1 MKCHEAA
8 TRVAAHADGEIDRL
22 RGHALGQH
30 LQNCAECSAKREAI
44 VALRRQLRDEVPY
57 HRASPALKA
66 RVLAVLESARLSAPA
81 PKLRTPEGPGQR
93 WRWLLFGALAGSTA
107 TLCAWLIGSAV
118 IGWQAGED
126 LAVEAATAHV
136 RATLGN
142 HVIEVASSDQHTVK
156 PWLSARLDFSPP
168 VRDLAVQGFALV
180 GARVDYLGQQ
190 HVAALVYRHREHV
203 IDVFVRPE
211 SSRPLADVARAPRSV
226 RGFNVA
232 RASGAGMDWVAV
244 SDVNPD
250 ALKEL
255 LAQLARD
262 SATR

>member
-1 MKCHEAA
+1 MNCHEAS
-8 TRVAAHADGEIDRL
+8 TLVAAQVDGEIDRL
-22 RGHALGQH
+22 RGHALERH
-30 LQNCAECSAKREAI
+30 LQGCADCAAKRESI

-57 HRASPALKA
+57 HRASPALRE
-66 RVLAVLESARLSAPA
+66 RVLAQAESAPERELAP
-81 PKLRTPEGPGQR
+81 PRTVQR
-93 WRWLLFGALAGSTA
+93 WRWLIAGALAGSAA

-142 HVIEVASSDQHTVK
+142 HLVEVASSDQHTVK

-168 VRDLAVQGFALV
+168 VRDLASQGFALT
-180 GARVDYLGQQ
+180 GARLDYLDRQ
-190 HVAALVYRHREHV
+190 HVAVLVYRYREHV

-211 SSRPLADVARAPRSV
+211 SPRPVALAPRSV

-232 RASGAGMDWVAV
+232 RASGAGMEWVAV

-250 ALKEL
+250 VQKEL
-255 LAQLARD
+255 LALLARELA
-262 SATR
+262 SN

>member
-8 TRVAAHADGEIDRL
+8 SQVAAHADGEIDRL
-22 RGHALGQH
+22 RGYVLERH
-30 LQNCAECSAKREAI
+30 LQGCAECSAKREAI

-57 HRASPALKA
+57 HRAAPALKA
-66 RVLAVLESARLSAPA
+66 RVLAVLESAPA
-81 PKLRTPEGPGQR
+81 PEPATQERPGQR
-93 WRWLLFGALAGSTA
+93 WRWMFFGALAGSTA
-107 TLCAWLIGSAV
+107 TLCAWWIGSAI

-142 HVIEVASSDQHTVK
+142 HVVEVASSDQHTVK

-168 VRDLAVQGFALV
+168 VRDLAAEGFALV
-180 GARVDYLGQQ
+180 GARLDYLGQQ
-190 HVAALVYRHREHV
+190 HVAALVYRYREHV
-203 IDVFVRPE
+203 IDVFVRPD
-211 SSRPLADVARAPRSV
+211 SSRPLAGVTRAPRSV

-232 RASGAGMDWVAV
+232 RTSGAGMDWVAV

-255 LAQLARD
+255 LAQLAHD
-262 SATR
+262 SAAR